1 MEKGLVHEGVTFK
14 TLGDAAKAVKPGK
27 EPFHHPAIAGKFPVG
42 VRAIF
47 EFSILRR
54 SPQGNAVADTAPN
67 QSETK
72 GLAVIAPI
80 CGQAA
85 GTAARSSSS
94 SGDFDLS

>member
-1 MEKGLVHEGVTFK
+1 MEQGLVHEGVTLK
-14 TLGDAAKAVKPGK
+14 TLGDTAKAVKPGK
-27 EPFHHPAIAGKFPVG
+27 EPFNHPAIAGKLPVG
-42 VRAIF
+42 MRAIF
-47 EFSILRR
+47 ESSILRR

-72 GLAVIAPI
+72 GFAVVTPI